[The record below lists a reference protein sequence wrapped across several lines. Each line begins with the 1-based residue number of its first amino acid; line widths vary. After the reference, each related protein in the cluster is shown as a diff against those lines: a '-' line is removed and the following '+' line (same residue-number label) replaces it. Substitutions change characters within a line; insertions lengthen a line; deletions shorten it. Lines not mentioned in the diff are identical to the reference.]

1 MASMF
6 MFKCVTSKF
15 LKRIL
20 KNNVKIYSIL
30 FDNLIIQMIYIAKKN
45 LKKRLNL
52 ETLAEWGNFNYWIF
66 CFLKILCKKDN

>member
-1 MASMF
+1 
-6 MFKCVTSKF
+6 
-15 LKRIL
+15 
-20 KNNVKIYSIL
+20 
-30 FDNLIIQMIYIAKKN
+30 MIYIAKKN